1 METLQVR
8 KDHLVSVVEYAKIVE
23 LTRGRIYQLINEKD
37 DRIVVVEIAGTTF
50 IDKTKSAKVLN

>member
-50 IDKTKSAKVLN
+50 IDKIKSAKVLN